1 MAAGGPEVGRELAG
15 PNPLAGRAQTAAA
28 QESMSV
34 ADRLPGRCAPVIGE
48 RRVLPQR
55 RRVGRVTPCAP
66 TDGRAQRRARSDAP
80 YLLWLAASAVA
91 DPVQRRKVFAWRSRS
106 VSIGWGHANKAVG
119 ENPSPA
125 RLLGTFVGFALRL
138 LLAGSMFSPRSAGL
152 EYQSG
157 FVDVHRGIWCG
168 LCH

>member
-91 DPVQRRKVFAWRSRS
+91 DPLLTVTLQRC
-106 VSIGWGHANKAVG
+106 N
-119 ENPSPA
+119 
-125 RLLGTFVGFALRL
+125 L
-138 LLAGSMFSPRSAGL
+138 
-152 EYQSG
+152 
-157 FVDVHRGIWCG
+157 
-168 LCH
+168 LCHHGHVTPCRRS

>member
-55 RRVGRVTPCAP
+55 RQVGRVIPCAP

-91 DPVQRRKVFAWRSRS
+91 DLLLPSSPSSPGWLVVLACPLNAIGSWTAAAPAALDSGRVRSRTAS
-106 VSIGWGHANKAVG
+106 
-119 ENPSPA
+119 A
-125 RLLGTFVGFALRL
+125 RRPQAIQAR
-138 LLAGSMFSPRSAGL
+138 
-152 EYQSG
+152 EE
-157 FVDVHRGIWCG
+157 W
-168 LCH
+168 